1 MPGNRTPLSIKFM
14 LKNLLKRN
22 FIFFGFIV
30 FFIFIYW
37 LFIFV
42 PPHTDEF
49 VAYNSIACLNF
60 ENYDLA
66 YMSTYSLSCKNLTY
80 KFFDFEFYKSF
91 PYIGNIN
98 ALLYYPIYKIYPEVY
113 SHYIYGTL
121 FLIIF
126 SLVTIKS
133 LKVELKM
140 VLLPLLY
147 FPLAYNYIHDSG
159 PIKMACLSFPLLIF
173 LFNEISV
180 NQSFNKKNLYQTI
193 IISLII
199 ILAIEEKV
207 FYIYLAPGIFLGAY
221 MFSQG
226 YKNFKFNYSKKF
238 INFKFTRN
246 FLFNIFILIGLVSI
260 GLIFILLFTQKY
272 IPRFQMDVP
281 LLAYLSGIL
290 DHLMAESFLTNFK
303 YALTYMVSPLIYTRR
318 VFPVPFDISSIYNIV
333 SFLSF
338 IPVVIIVLS
347 FYRKNKKFFRR
358 ISVPFILTLIIFFIT
373 RSTDQPHH
381 YVYLHLFVLFSLI
394 IFASKN
400 NYNYNISIIALI
412 ILTSVNIGLT
422 SFFNKTDKFLSSAE
436 VNKIIFIP
444 EINTNDKKIL
454 NFSDWGGY
462 FQASLYRQTNTNIVT
477 MIAPLDNKKAKDLTN
492 LMKKLNLKKFFNIC
506 SNCNKKTLKNYF
518 PNSNNIKLIKN
529 DEYKIWKIYEI
540 TY

>member
-1 MPGNRTPLSIKFM
+1 
-14 LKNLLKRN
+14 
-22 FIFFGFIV
+22 
-30 FFIFIYW
+30 
-37 LFIFV
+37 
-42 PPHTDEF
+42 
-49 VAYNSIACLNF
+49 
-60 ENYDLA
+60 
-66 YMSTYSLSCKNLTY
+66 
-80 KFFDFEFYKSF
+80 
-91 PYIGNIN
+91 
-98 ALLYYPIYKIYPEVY
+98 
-113 SHYIYGTL
+113 
-121 FLIIF
+121 
-126 SLVTIKS
+126 
-133 LKVELKM
+133 
-140 VLLPLLY
+140 
-147 FPLAYNYIHDSG
+147 
-159 PIKMACLSFPLLIF
+159 
-173 LFNEISV
+173 
-180 NQSFNKKNLYQTI
+180 
-193 IISLII
+193 
-199 ILAIEEKV
+199 
-207 FYIYLAPGIFLGAY
+207 
-221 MFSQG
+221 
-226 YKNFKFNYSKKF
+226 
-238 INFKFTRN
+238 
-246 FLFNIFILIGLVSI
+246 
-260 GLIFILLFTQKY
+260 
-272 IPRFQMDVP
+272 MDVP

-290 DHLMAESFLTNFK
+290 AHLMAESFLTNFK
-303 YALTYMVSPLIYTRR
+303 YALTYMVSPLSYTRR
-318 VFPVPFDISSIYNIV
+318 VFPVPLDISSIYNIV

-338 IPVVIIVLS
+338 MPVVIIILS

-373 RSTDQPHH
+373 KSTDQPHH

-436 VNKIIFIP
+436 VNKIILIP

-462 FQASLYRQTNTNIVT
+462 FQTSLYRQTNTNIVT